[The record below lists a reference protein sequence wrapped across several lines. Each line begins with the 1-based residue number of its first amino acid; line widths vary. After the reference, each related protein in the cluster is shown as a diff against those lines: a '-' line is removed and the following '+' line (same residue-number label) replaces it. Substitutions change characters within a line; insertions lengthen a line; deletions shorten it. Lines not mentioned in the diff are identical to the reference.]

1 VEKKS
6 PWNTARLSILSVA
19 ERPISVLSDSRFKKV
34 GEAAMTFHE
43 QETRDAL
50 VSFKKL
56 TLNSPEMGIDYSE
69 EAIPERDPA
78 YQLAYGTLSETQTL
92 EHLPADRRLD
102 LARCLEQ
109 LGMSPARAAL
119 MASL

>member
-1 VEKKS
+1 MK
-6 PWNTARLSILSVA
+6 
-19 ERPISVLSDSRFKKV
+19 
-34 GEAAMTFHE
+34 FHE
-43 QETRDAL
+43 QATLYAL

-56 TLNSPEMGIDYSE
+56 NLNGLEIGIDYSE
-69 EAIPERDPA
+69 EAIPERDPS

-109 LGMSPARAAL
+109 LGMSAARAGL